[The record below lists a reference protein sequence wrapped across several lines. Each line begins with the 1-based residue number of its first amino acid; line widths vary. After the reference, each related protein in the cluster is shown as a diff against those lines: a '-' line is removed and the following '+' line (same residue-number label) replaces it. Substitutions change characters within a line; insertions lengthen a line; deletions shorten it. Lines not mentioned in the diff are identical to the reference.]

1 MNKNKILEALKKL
14 KEQKKRNFEQQID
27 FIINFQELDLKKPE
41 NQLNF
46 FVTLPFKPGKEKKV
60 AGFVDVDLVE
70 DAKKYL
76 DFYLTP
82 EQFQEYAKDKKKI
95 KKLAEE
101 YDFFIAQGNLMKDI
115 AANFGRVLG
124 SRGKMPDPKGGMIVP
139 PKGGNLKD
147 IVSRLRRTVRVRVR
161 NTPNYQT
168 RIGSESQKEEEV
180 VENVN
185 HLFEQIVSHLPSEV
199 KNVKSVFLKTTMGK
213 PERLM

>member
-1 MNKNKILEALKKL
+1 MNKEKVLEAIKKL

-46 FVTLPFKPGKEKKV
+46 FVTLPFKPGKEKKI
-60 AGFVDVDLVE
+60 AGFVDVDIVE

-76 DFYLTP
+76 DFFLTSD
-82 EQFQEYAKDKKKI
+82 QFQEYAKDKKKI

-101 YDFFIAQGNLMKDI
+101 YDFFVAQGNLMKDI

-124 SRGKMPDPKGGMIVP
+124 SRGKMPDPKGG
-139 PKGGNLKD
+139 NLKD
-147 IVSRLRRTVRVRVR
+147 IVSRLRKTVRVRVR
-161 NTPNYQT
+161 NTPNFQT
-168 RIGSESQKEEEV
+168 RIGSEKQDEIEV
-180 VENVN
+180 FENVK
-185 HLFEQIVSHLPSEV
+185 HLYDQIVSNLPFEG
-199 KNVKSVFLKTTMGK
+199 KNIKSIFLKTTMGS

>member
-1 MNKNKILEALKKL
+1 MNKEKIVNVLKKL

-27 FIINFQELDLKKPE
+27 FIINFKELDLKKPE

-46 FVTLPFKPGKEKKV
+46 FVTLPFSPGKEKKI

-101 YDFFIAQGNLMKDI
+101 YDFFVAQGNLMKDI

-147 IVSRLRRTVRVRVR
+147 IVSRLKKTVRVRVR
-161 NTPNYQT
+161 TTPTFQT
-168 RIGSESQKEEEV
+168 RIGSEKQDENEV
-180 VENVN
+180 AENVK
-185 HLFEQIVSHLPSEV
+185 HLFDQIVSHLPSEE
-199 KNVKSVFLKTTMGK
+199 KNVKSVFLKTTMGS